1 VTAAV
6 LFVLAAAAGTIA
18 RAEINRWLN
27 RPNGFPFGT
36 LVVNVTGS
44 FLLGLAADIAPPA
57 LTVLGVGGLGAY
69 TTFSGLAGDAI
80 ALAARRR
87 ATSAALYVAFSCVGG
102 IAAAACG
109 LAVSRSLS

>member
-1 VTAAV
+1 MTAAV

-18 RAEINRWLN
+18 RAEITRRLN
-27 RPNGFPFGT
+27 WPNGLPFGT

-44 FLLGLAADIAPPA
+44 FLLGLAAEVAPPA

-69 TTFSGLAGDAI
+69 TTFSGLAGDAVT
-80 ALAARRR
+80 LAARRR
-87 ATSAALYVAFSCVGG
+87 ATSAALYVALSCGGG

-109 LAVSRSLS
+109 LAVNRSLS